1 MQHENTKP
9 RVTASPRHISSRSL
23 NILLQLLHR
32 ILQCCP
38 RVVHLIDNQYILAN
52 KTRHLQRRQVEP
64 LGTCDFCSWRFNRLG
79 WIAAGGEGFV
89 KGQADCLD
97 GDIRRGGAFEERAV
111 CCQRYCVC
119 TESRGKLWSRSKLP
133 EYSGWNISSS
143 SNGDHEIGLKL
154 IKDVFRGCLAEF
166 VDLGF
171 GLLAAIPV

>member
-9 RVTASPRHISSRSL
+9 RVTASPGHISSRSL

-79 WIAAGGEGFV
+79 WVAAGGEGLV

-166 VDLGF
+166 VNLGF